1 MGSGIVDRL
10 PVSWYARPFARA
22 WRCPPAPG
30 EAVRFHRALPG
41 YAPTPLA
48 EAPELAAELG
58 VERVFVKDESA
69 RLGLPTFKILGASWG
84 IHRALARHYG
94 VRPDPAAD
102 ADPVAALKAVAAAHP
117 PVRLVAAAG
126 GDHGRAVAR
135 TARLLGL
142 PAHVFVPA
150 ADLAPAASAAIRAEG
165 AELTEV
171 TGPYSEALRQAVS
184 EYEACEAP
192 AAPASGRAGTVPRP
206 LLVPDTAW
214 PGHEDVPQ
222 WIVEG
227 YSTLF
232 AEIDDQLRD
241 AGAAPAGLVAVPVG
255 AGSLAQAAVVHHRGG
270 TGTAPAPTL
279 LAVEPEAAP
288 CVLASLVRGH
298 AVSVAPGKTIMAALD
313 RPAPS
318 SLAWPYLEGGL
329 DAAVAVADEAA
340 ARAAGDLTA
349 LGVPA
354 GPCGGAALAGV
365 RAALSGGHR
374 ASLAPGHEGTVVLL
388 STDGVTA

>member
-10 PVSWYARPFARA
+10 PVSWYARPYARA

-48 EAPELAAELG
+48 EVPELAAELG

-69 RLGLPTFKILGASWG
+69 RLGLPAFTTLGVSWG

-102 ADPVAALKAVAAAHP
+102 ADPTAALKAVAAAHP

-142 PAHVFVPA
+142 PAQVFVPDGLTPPTA
-150 ADLAPAASAAIRAEG
+150 AAVRAEG

-171 TGPYSEALRQAVS
+171 AGPYGETLRQAVS
-184 EYEACEAP
+184 ASTSDLR
-192 AAPASGRAGTVPRP
+192 ASGRARGTAPRP

-214 PGHEDVPQ
+214 PGHEDVPG

-232 AEIDDQLRD
+232 AEIDAQLRD

-279 LAVEPEAAP
+279 LAVEAQAAA

-298 AVSVAPGKTIMAALD
+298 AVNVPPGKTIMAALD

-388 STDGVTA
+388 STDGVAL